1 MTPQKKKDLARIPY
15 SAYSPFIAA
24 ALHSLISW
32 VRMAPQT
39 RAGLITNLK
48 DSRESIR
55 EALAGITEEDACRS
69 PGPDRWS
76 ALECVEHLTVAEE
89 AMLGRLKDGEALAE
103 PIHLP
108 EREARMA
115 AGVSGRATRVQA
127 PPTALPTGRF
137 ASMAEA
143 LERFCAARG
152 RTLEFIET
160 APNLSALQ
168 VAHPFFGPV
177 SGYEFAVI
185 MASHSLRHAAQIR
198 EIRESIE

>member
-1 MTPQKKKDLARIPY
+1 
-15 SAYSPFIAA
+15 
-24 ALHSLISW
+24 
-32 VRMAPQT
+32 MAPQT
-39 RAGLITNLK
+39 SAGLITSLT
-48 DSRESIR
+48 DSRESLR

-69 PGPDRWS
+69 PGPGRWS

-89 AMLGRLKDGEALAE
+89 AMLGRLKHGEALAE

-127 PPTALPTGRF
+127 PPTALPAGRF

-160 APNLSALQ
+160 APNLRALQ
-168 VAHPFFGPV
+168 VTHPFFGPV